1 MGLSS
6 SKKTQKTTPI
16 YDQQITGAANTL
28 SNVYNQNSAGV
39 QQISDQLG
47 GLIPSMLDKYR
58 NGDSAVNAA
67 RGFLTNTLESQP
79 DSNPYLDQ
87 IVAQTGQNVA
97 DKTRTA
103 MGTRGLTGG
112 TAMQDILSRNLAE
125 NESGLRYNDYAQ
137 AMARKMQAA
146 GMAPGIAAGDAIQIA
161 PLLSVADAASS
172 MPMNAAMKYAAGTGG
187 LLGQYTNTEQK
198 QSGGLLGGLLGSVL
212 GGWASGGFKGL

>member
-6 SKKTQKTTPI
+6 SKKTQTTKPI
-16 YDQQITGAANTL
+16 YDTQITGAADTL
-28 SNVYNQNSAGV
+28 KNVYNQNSAGI
-39 QQISDQLG
+39 QGISDQLS
-47 GLIPSMLDKYR
+47 GLIPSMLSKYQA
-58 NGDSAVNAA
+58 GDSGVNAA
-67 RGFLTNTLESQP
+67 RSFLTNTLESQP
-79 DSNPYLDQ
+79 DQNPYLDQ

-112 TAMQDILSRNLAE
+112 TVMQDILSRNLAE

-161 PLLSVADAASS
+161 PLLSVAGAASS
-172 MPMNAAMKYAAGTGG
+172 LPMDAATKYAVGTGG

-198 QSGGLLGGLLGSVL
+198 SSGGLLGGLLGSVL
-212 GGWASGGFKGL
+212 GGWATGGFKGI